1 MATKKASRE
10 WSVGIDLGTTYSCVG
25 AWSNGQ
31 VDIISND
38 QGYRTTPSYVAFT
51 DDGERL
57 IGEAAK
63 AQSAMNPHNTIFD
76 AKRLIGR
83 DFTDST
89 VTKDIKHWPFTV
101 VKGPNNKPQIVVD
114 FKGEKK
120 KILRR
125 GDLFHGPEQNE
136 GHS

>member
-1 MATKKASRE
+1 MRNFSYTLSHTYPLLTSLSLSRATLTLARDSRCLTHI
-10 WSVGIDLGTTYSCVG
+10 STNR
-25 AWSNGQ
+25 NGQ

-89 VTKDIKHWPFTV
+89 VTKDIKHWRTYFFFTLTS
-101 VKGPNNKPQIVVD
+101 PQ
-114 FKGEKK
+114 
-120 KILRR
+120 
-125 GDLFHGPEQNE
+125 
-136 GHS
+136 